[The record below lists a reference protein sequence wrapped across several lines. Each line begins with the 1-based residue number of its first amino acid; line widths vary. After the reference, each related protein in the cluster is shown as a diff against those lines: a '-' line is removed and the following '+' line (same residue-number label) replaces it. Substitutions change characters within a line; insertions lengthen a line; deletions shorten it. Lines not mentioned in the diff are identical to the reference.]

1 MISRLSIPHDYNTN
15 MSYSMLQD
23 YRDIPGIGEQVDYLM
38 NTCQVKILS
47 IKLRIQLVDLT
58 CCQHY

>member
-1 MISRLSIPHDYNTN
+1 
-15 MSYSMLQD
+15 MLQD

-47 IKLRIQLVDLT
+47 LEYNLWI
-58 CCQHY
+58 